1 MLWLATGGR
10 QVMINRQKA
19 REHLA
24 AMILTY
30 MVVRAEL
37 PSLANVFRR
46 EGMLVGIHQNGP
58 GYHGDAYGDYTLRRS
73 PSIYAFARTK
83 ITEGVEVLKAYT
95 MYDGVND
102 WARELAFIIPAAL
115 VIARNAIP

>member
-37 PSLANVFRR
+37 PYVAEWGRR
-46 EGMLVGIHQNGP
+46 EGILGGRDQYGP
-58 GYHGDAYGDYTLRRS
+58 GYHSNAYGDYSDLEGY
-73 PSIYAFARTK
+73 PSIYAFARRK
-83 ITEGVEVLKAYT
+83 ITEGVEVLRVPSMWWVGT
-95 MYDGVND
+95 
-102 WARELAFIIPAAL
+102 WPLIIPAAL
-115 VIARNAIP
+115 ELARNAIP